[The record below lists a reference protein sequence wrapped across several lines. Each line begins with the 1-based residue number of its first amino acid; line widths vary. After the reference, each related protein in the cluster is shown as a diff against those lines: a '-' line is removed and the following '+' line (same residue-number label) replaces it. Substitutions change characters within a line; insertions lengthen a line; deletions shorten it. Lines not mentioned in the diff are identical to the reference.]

1 MKANELRIGNWVKIP
16 DKPEE
21 IIIPCIEAKVQG
33 IGLFGNIEFLNTPQK
48 KGVVWSVKSITG
60 ILLTEQWLKEFGFGK
75 VRFNYEK
82 EWLLLHKHMKRGTFD
97 FLINEPH
104 SNKLHITQLINVHQL
119 QNLYFALTGEELTK
133 NAKA

>member
-60 ILLTEQWLKEFGFGK
+60 ILLTEQWLKSLDLK
-75 VRFNYEK
+75 K
-82 EWLLLHKHMKRGTFD
+82 LDLIMKKNGCYF
-97 FLINEPH
+97 IN
-104 SNKLHITQLINVHQL
+104 T
-119 QNLYFALTGEELTK
+119 
-133 NAKA
+133 